1 MLAGLVPA
9 GFWRRLGA
17 AVVDAILL
25 AAVLALQSLVIVSLT
40 VIGMTIAAPHASN
53 IELPAAQILVAIVI
67 VQLIISW
74 LYSALLTSSA
84 WRATLGKRL
93 AGIEV
98 TDLRGDPIS
107 FARATARYATKRLA
121 LMTFYFGFLMCAV
134 SASRQSLH
142 DLIAGTLVVRR
153 RMLSAEQARQAANGL
168 DTVEIR
174 RALDDAQA
182 AGEGRLPASMQ
193 AMVSEIRLQILALLP
208 HASSFPLGSR
218 DLFVLQRI
226 STDYLP
232 TSIGAYLA
240 LPPREAAAAV
250 LPGGR
255 TALQV
260 LGDQLDLLRWK
271 TGEIGETVRRQ
282 DSERLLAHGRFLEES
297 FGRPTGELTLPPAE
311 R

>member
-1 MLAGLVPA
+1 VPA

-17 AVVDAILL
+17 SAVDAILL
-25 AAVLALQSLVIVSLT
+25 AGVLALQSLALLSLT
-40 VIGMTIAAPHASN
+40 VIGMTIATPNASK
-53 IELPAAQILVAIVI
+53 IELPAAQILIAVAI

-74 LYSALLTSSA
+74 LYSALLISSA

-93 AGIEV
+93 AGLEV

-107 FARATARYATKRLA
+107 FARATARYAAKRLTP
-121 LMTFYFGFLMCAV
+121 LTFYFGFLMCAV
-134 SASRQSLH
+134 SARRQGLH
-142 DLIAGTLVVRR
+142 DMIAGTLVVRR
-153 RMLSAEQARQAANGL
+153 RMPSPERARRPADGF

-174 RALDDAQA
+174 RALDDVLA
-182 AGEGRLPASMQ
+182 AGEGRLPANLQ
-193 AMVSEIRLQILALLP
+193 AMVDEIRLKILALLP

-232 TSIGAYLA
+232 TSVGAYLA
-240 LPPREAAAAV
+240 LPQREAAASV
-250 LPGGR
+250 LLGGR

-271 TGEIGETVRRQ
+271 TGEIGETIRQQ
-282 DSERLLAHGRFLEES
+282 DSERLLVHGRFLEDS
-297 FGRPTGELTLPPAE
+297 FGRPSGDLTLPPAQP
-311 R
+311 